1 MRSWWNLPRYFWHP
15 LTLLHKN
22 AACSRDWLNNSTP
35 ALLEGS
41 HWKLSSASWGTC
53 IAYTWHHFALL
64 RSLLA
69 ICPWILPMVSL
80 LIYAHLISFQSQ
92 AWSCTQ
98 GDWGTSHFN
107 HQSVR
112 HVCKQTQILMT
123 QLQHY
128 NILHLYPLKRTTI
141 LEAKNIWGYM
151 GKISWA
157 STNFNQFQPISPPI
171 QVILHWKDAIDG
183 RVRSVNLGSNMIKS
197 QSSRRLFK
205 RPTWFLNI
213 VTCPCSKEFQDFEVS
228 KKCAI
233 QFISF

>member
-157 STNFNQFQPISPPI
+157 STNFNQFQPISTNFTPDPSDPSLERCHRWTGEI
-171 QVILHWKDAIDG
+171 CEPG
-183 RVRSVNLGSNMIKS
+183 IKYD
-197 QSSRRLFK
+197 QIARLQA
-205 RPTWFLNI
+205 T
-213 VTCPCSKEFQDFEVS
+213 FQTS
-228 KKCAI
+228 HLI
-233 QFISF
+233 P